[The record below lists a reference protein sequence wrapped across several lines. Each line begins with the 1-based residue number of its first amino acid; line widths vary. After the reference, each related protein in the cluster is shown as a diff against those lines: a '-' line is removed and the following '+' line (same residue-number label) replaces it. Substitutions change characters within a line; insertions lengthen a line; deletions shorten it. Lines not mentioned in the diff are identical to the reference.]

1 MSIQNPSR
9 RSLLAGATSALA
21 ILAAAPHLAEA
32 AATVTTY
39 TDNDILNFALNLE
52 YLEANFYYLAAFGT
66 TIDAPNGASSAA
78 GAPVI
83 TSSGTGTAGSVTVK
97 PNPKVPFASIA
108 IGAYATETATE
119 EGKHVALLRTA
130 LGSAAVAQPA
140 LDLQN
145 SFNTLALAA
154 GLASPFDPFASDA
167 NFLLGA
173 FLFEDVSVT
182 AYRGAA
188 PLISNTL
195 TGRTYLQTASGL
207 LAVEAYHAGL
217 VRTALQS
224 LDPAGTLGYVAATQ
238 KIAALRAQF
247 SAAVN
252 SKAPIPDDY
261 GLSVSRTVM
270 LEDGSS
276 ASAAQI
282 ADTDPNNSLI
292 FNRNTTQILNIVTGG
307 NAASSAT
314 PAKGLFFPAGL
325 NGLFV

>member
-9 RSLLAGATSALA
+9 RSLLVAATSTFAV
-21 ILAAAPHLAEA
+21 LAAAPHLAEA

-66 TIDAPNGASSAA
+66 TMDAPNAASTAA

-83 TSSGTGTAGSVTVK
+83 APSGPGAAGRVMVK
-97 PNPKVPFASIA
+97 PNPRVPFASVA
-108 IGAYATETATE
+108 IGAYATKTAIE
-119 EGKHVALLRTA
+119 EGKHVKLLRNV

-140 LDLQN
+140 LDLQS
-145 SFNTLALAA
+145 SFNTLASAA
-154 GLASPFDPFASDA
+154 GLVSPFDPFASDA

-173 FLFEDVSVT
+173 FIFEDVGVT

-195 TGRTYLQTASGL
+195 TGRTNLQTASGL

-224 LDPAGTLGYVAATQ
+224 LDPAGALGLMAATR
-238 KIAALRAQF
+238 KIAALRAQL

-252 SKAPIPDDY
+252 SKAPMPDDY
-261 GLSVSRTVM
+261 GLSLGRSVT
-270 LEDGSS
+270 LEDGST
-276 ASAAQI
+276 AAAAQI
-282 ADTDPNNSLI
+282 ADTDPANSLV

-307 NAASSAT
+307 NAASAGS

>member
-9 RSLLAGATSALA
+9 RSLLVGATSALA
-21 ILAAAPHLAEA
+21 VFATPPYLAEA
-32 AATVTTY
+32 AAAVTTY
-39 TDNDILNFALNLE
+39 KDTDILNFALNLE

-66 TIDAPNGASSAA
+66 TIDAPNAASTAA
-78 GAPVI
+78 GASVI
-83 TSSGTGTAGSVTVK
+83 TPSGPGTAGSVVVK
-97 PNPKVPFASIA
+97 PNARVPFTSIT
-108 IGAYATETATE
+108 IGAYATETAIE
-119 EGKHVALLRTA
+119 EGKHVALLRNA

-140 LDLQN
+140 LDLQT
-145 SFNTLALAA
+145 SFNTLASAA

-173 FLFEDVSVT
+173 FIFEDVGVT

-195 TGRTYLQTASGL
+195 TGRTNLQTASSL

-224 LDPAGTLGYVAATQ
+224 LDPAGTLGLVAATQ

-252 SKAPIPDDY
+252 SKAPLPDDY
-261 GLSVSRTVM
+261 GLSVSRNVT
-270 LEDGSS
+270 LAGGST

-282 ADTDPNNSLI
+282 ADTDPATSLV

-307 NAASSAT
+307 NAALSGS

>member
-9 RSLLAGATSALA
+9 RSLLIGATSALA
-21 ILAAAPHLAEA
+21 VLATEPHLAQA

-66 TIDAPNGASSAA
+66 TIDIPNAASTAA
-78 GAPVI
+78 GATAIKP
-83 TSSGTGTAGSVTVK
+83 SGTGTAGSVTVK
-97 PNPKVPFASIA
+97 PNPRVPFASIA
-108 IGAYATETATE
+108 VGAYATETAIE

-130 LGSAAVAQPA
+130 LGSAAIAQPA
-140 LDLQN
+140 LDLQG
-145 SFNTLALAA
+145 SFNTLATAA

-173 FLFEDVSVT
+173 FIFEDVGVT

-195 TGRTYLQTASGL
+195 TGRTNLQTASGL

-224 LDPAGTLGYVAATQ
+224 LDPTGTLGYVAATQ
-238 KIAALRAQF
+238 KIAALRAQLS
-247 SAAVN
+247 SAAN
-252 SKAPIPDDY
+252 SKAPVPDDY
-261 GLSVSRTVM
+261 GLTVSRSVT

-276 ASAAQI
+276 ASTSQL
-282 ADTDPNNSLI
+282 ADTDPTNSLV

-307 NAASSAT
+307 NAASSGS

-325 NGLFV
+325 NGLFI